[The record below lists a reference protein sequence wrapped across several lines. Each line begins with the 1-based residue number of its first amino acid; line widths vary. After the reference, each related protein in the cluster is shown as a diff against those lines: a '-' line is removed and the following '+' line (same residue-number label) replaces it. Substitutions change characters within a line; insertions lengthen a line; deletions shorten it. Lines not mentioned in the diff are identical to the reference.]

1 MELAGE
7 ARYRLRM
14 KLYKSEEIDQLI
26 AREARLS
33 NTFTVTR

>member
-14 KLYKSEEIDQLI
+14 KLYKSEEIDRLV
-26 AREARLS
+26 ARKGRLS
-33 NTFTVTR
+33 NMFGITR